1 MLSAVKCSALT
12 AKTRDFVKKLEI
24 NVPDQRH
31 LKLVYVYTGSPA
43 MMRTLRTMA
52 IKSMCSIIYHLT
64 QTALL

>member
-43 MMRTLRTMA
+43 NDEDA
-52 IKSMCSIIYHLT
+52 ENDGYKVHVFNNISLT